1 MPNYRNIGV
10 PSAFQKFNIINPL
23 EEAKKIAK
31 KTYHAPGTSPMEKER
46 KKYWNRVNE
55 INKREEQER
64 RYKEFLQNQRDEA
77 DKIRRQKKKQLE
89 IVDQER
95 RKEKEEFEKMRDAEF
110 EKEFQQRITDD
121 ATYKPTGEFS
131 QAEKDRLD
139 NPLNRWLHRQ
149 SWDMN
154 NWLGSLFNDKY
165 STYMTELSGRVSM
178 NQIKEMEANAHAQ
191 MVDIDRNIEIIKNQ
205 KQLLLDS
212 ANLPMSDGKTI
223 FSEEYRDRQNYIQ
236 SEIKKY
242 DEQIKALEQKKTNS
256 DLKQLDDEY
265 KMSFIR
271 DNGGMASYIWGE
283 IKDAPREFFSS
294 AEERKQIYTDRRNKI
309 LAKYPE
315 YLQKYI
321 SEKGDLANKSPED
334 KQKSLITIA
343 NAYANKDKD
352 PAAWNH
358 AYMDKMFA
366 NDLEAVKKYK
376 EDLRLDNENLKTKYT
391 EVAKQLQDSQN
402 YWKMAKSMEQGKQ
415 IYSNAGLFD
424 WNYWRYEAG
433 SMIGSS
439 NSSPA
444 QIKANA
450 IQAGSAA
457 VAVGSA
463 ITGVGTAIAPVISN
477 VGMLASTP
485 FQVQSGFGENYG
497 ETSDKRTESLKEAL
511 YMQQALYANKKV
523 VPWIISTLK
532 KQSVDYFRKQ
542 GRSNEWIHNR
552 YFNGTE
558 TELTNV
564 LQDHLAGISKCS
576 HPILKRA
583 MFDSAKGISA
593 QFWGDNVRTMNELPV
608 QILMSMYPSR
618 LMKKAGEIT
627 QEITKGTGKA
637 LAKTKA
643 TQAISTAAQ
652 KVKST
657 IANTK
662 TGKVVSDIFGNRV
675 AKNVAE
681 RTKNYANGFRRHVKS
696 FTERAASSFEAGE
709 TAAEAL
715 GYGYTGSKVIGAGTA
730 AVNEVLHQG
739 SKLVGANA
747 IAAVRD
753 LTDDIMRK
761 YQLIYDKLLPKQ
773 WMRMAAIYGMNS
785 ARRGFLQAMSEGA
798 EEGVQYL
805 NSKEDFGAK
814 YGFSSASLGDLLVND
829 FTQGGRIKDAYLSLL
844 GIGNSPLDD
853 DMEFWQN
860 VKGGFALGGM
870 GGLHIGQVV
879 NIAGNIVNAKM
890 QYTTNQLIER
900 SAVLDRS
907 MDQKE
912 RASNFVFAKLA
923 MSNREAEVANRM
935 QELYEADKH
944 RENTILSQE
953 DYDEKTRAA
962 SSVMNMTKN
971 KQIREMLEA
980 KGIKYGTD
988 EYATAIAD
996 LYALQ
1001 SQQLQ
1006 NNKESKENSTK
1017 LDQLYS
1023 SPEFKQEITNI
1034 ANRVKQDFS
1043 FGLAVSRRRVEAG
1056 EKAVKEHI
1064 EASKK
1069 ADVDT
1074 NTPEFAIELQQV
1086 RKDAQKQV
1094 EDEINDRL
1102 NSTIEHKSKLVNRAK
1117 ALLRFK
1123 AQQNS
1128 AKDFFDLLSNKL
1140 NLRTVRP
1147 DAKTIM
1153 DNTTSQID
1161 EIKKQLK
1168 ELDPDLD
1175 LGKTEAD
1182 FLKALEDIDDV
1193 VVHNTDEIQQH
1204 ELNGSVLRADAAV
1217 TNSYLNQF
1225 RYGVVKNKKG
1235 KYEYNKKQY
1244 ENEKNRT
1251 KRYLDAILAGN
1262 KEEAEKI
1269 QQEDVTSEY
1278 NEADVAN
1285 NEYKTRVNKI
1295 IEADQQNMAFDAM
1308 VAEAYSGD
1316 LVNRYMDQLKR
1327 EYEEMQK
1334 QKEQTKPST
1343 TNTTIDPFTGKEST
1357 MPENGETRAKRKK
1370 ASRKAKIAKNRELY
1384 EKRKKK
1390 AEDIYKKI
1398 KKSLRKN
1405 AYSSVIPGLP
1415 QLAQASAYLL
1425 SKAATGTY
1433 KINEFIQDLKDIVDD
1448 IDIDAILPQ
1457 IKDIYSKYA
1466 AKAAILNNS
1475 ILQNLS
1481 TPEEI
1486 LNYVFQDD
1494 GQDVAVDTYSN
1505 IQSTIKSDENKILH
1519 KISTYYYTIV
1529 EEGDDII
1536 ICKNTEAIN
1545 HRNESD
1551 TKLVDS
1557 IKQQLDKAI
1566 DSEDKFKQTLEE
1578 LTKLYKDF
1586 SVDEYMKYRGV
1597 DGITE
1602 AIANHIVLYNPSEG
1616 VINGIKTR
1624 NAVLGILLD
1633 KPYLLNDISD
1643 FKGKNE
1649 FIKDI
1654 TRLKQQL
1661 SSAGYK
1667 IVDVNQILFDTKSK
1681 IAVQAD
1687 VICVNENGKIQVI
1700 DVLSSYANI
1709 AARYDYKPGGR
1720 AMYTIKQREE
1730 DMLHLI
1736 ERILYDKF
1744 GVNVN
1749 TLSVLPIHC
1758 DHKEIFVQKKNGKTE
1773 WQFVTP
1779 KLTEKPK
1786 EELQIEQFEQ
1796 STKQQVAEINDVIE
1810 QYNQLA
1816 SENKLDKEKVSPI
1829 EWVEQPSS
1837 EQYQDYSEQLQELYE
1852 NTSQNLIDL
1861 QKEIQDKLEQDKYEE
1876 SFEIPY
1882 DNDEIPQAALDNVDL
1897 LSEACRELDTALS
1910 NAPDVK
1916 VTTKEEK
1923 EAVNKLY
1930 QCIFDAQRALN
1941 DVLLNEESNKINVQA
1956 EQELI
1961 ASAMEQLA
1969 KNPNFDKLQK
1979 FVQKWWLDNIV
1990 LNTSKQNTQFV
2001 AKNQN
2006 EQFTAYFNT
2015 IQNWIDTLYKHVM
2028 QDLDNSPVLQ
2038 DWYDTLLNVYFAKLL
2053 DNAQSFINNSSIE
2066 EKYKEPFNQKIKE
2079 GRDMLSDFNGQF
2091 SMRPDKEYPTAPK
2104 DAAEKLNRISQKY
2117 SDLYTESTAH
2127 SPAYDAMLYSD
2138 PYYFMSRHD
2147 DFAEKATVSF
2157 EIAKKSKRI
2166 GNKRNSY
2173 GYDIK
2178 EGDVIMVVRY
2188 QNPDGSF
2195 NFAELPLITSEG
2207 YNPSNNP
2214 EVISRIRKMNNVN
2227 RKFSEIVKQALQI
2240 VKNDPNKKIVYTT
2253 GVHRGK
2259 IRYGKRTDRHSVT
2272 EFIFKGKGNEKDL
2285 YTITTS
2291 KENNLGL
2298 ASFTINS
2305 RTGEMGYGV
2314 YAGPQLKTRIGGFD
2328 DLYKKQK
2335 LKINNGALIYFYE
2348 TGDGDRIGI
2357 PIENE
2362 QIGEAS
2368 AIKLVDLMQKYV
2380 QGQRM
2385 ENGYDIHNLLSMRL
2399 YIEDPSKKLYSVNNT
2414 NNLIRI
2420 NDNGIISIGNVTYDI
2435 QSQKQDLIQAV
2446 SQMRNVVD
2454 NNVLNENIT
2463 ASNNSVFSTARQYLK
2478 NSGSDVIELPNG
2490 IVFTKEDFVHK
2501 NSDGSFGTT
2510 WLGYML
2516 RNNLL
2521 YTTAIGKSYK
2531 QIYVDGFKVINKNDE
2546 NVDASTKTKEEVK
2559 KQQKERRQQGVAKF
2573 NDLLNNLK
2581 GQLRYTSEHP
2591 ANQTTDQQLTQQ
2603 MREYLYKTLGK
2614 DDSIFQIS
2622 NSRFLDRVPVG
2633 YVLGYCTSQ
2642 AIKLCAS
2649 APMSVGY
2656 HEAFH
2661 RVFELLIP
2669 DKVRDN
2675 IYSAYKKNNKNI
2687 NTDRDVAEALADN
2700 FVSFMDKTE
2709 GYRDAHGLKSV
2720 VKFYKYAAQYF
2731 GLVSTLGFTQAY
2743 NMMSVY
2749 SNMNAGKYAN
2759 SEISQEKINRF
2770 EKLFGDKL
2778 AYTVR
2783 TKNGKEIDFKYLRNS
2798 GDIHDMVKSLSYWI
2812 AKSIPLDKFSV
2823 KEFNIKTSKDFI
2835 KTLPDGL
2842 IDMLCGNDLEESERD
2857 DINRAFAEVFSDDG
2871 KLKLVVD
2878 KKGNPRYIKNYPKL
2892 DYLVEQVKD
2901 YINSTITKFTE
2912 ESDQYSDETLDEE
2925 MEKAMSKNIEKY
2937 DAASFESSKIDALPD
2952 NVKFFFAT
2960 IPYMIKTSQGIQL
2973 DLTKNKFG
2981 QPEFMPINRVINPL
2995 VDGLYKCESIQELD
3009 KTLQAKS
3016 ETSVLF
3022 KYVYDKY
3029 HALYQN
3035 AYSKNQDGNITV
3047 DYNAESYCINILSA
3061 LHSQKID
3068 FIVATSKQQD
3078 GGKEIQ
3084 IKSSS
3089 LDRDKYTM
3097 TKQWYNILVSGQVS
3111 VFNRGRDKNNKLTFK
3126 ENMGGKNGN
3135 DVFSKTAQFI
3145 QNLVT
3150 CAQTQTGKVTING
3163 IDYNLHDID
3172 DLNDIKNLF
3181 VDSLNNI
3188 GIIMSRDALDYML
3201 STAYV
3206 GDNTSTFEQLLTNKG
3221 VENIQSFIDKLN
3233 NIVSNNGVINEDA
3246 IKEAYC
3252 KCGFISNLATYSSKY
3267 RRSCIESMALGLNGK
3282 KLHAVS
3288 QNNTISFI
3296 VNQLNTRDKNN
3307 PTIHTLMK
3315 YGYNLTGDGPLSQGS
3330 IILEHIL
3337 NGKQLDIHTAT
3348 YIGSKSDNRNDGGSE
3363 YKEEPMVDDYM
3374 AKLTMLQNGILTFPT
3389 LADKGT
3395 WMCLSGVPIPGMQFV
3410 EVRDETGNVK
3420 IVPKNIPTI
3429 KFKNGKAFI
3438 RPNNSVLD
3446 RMIAYAN
3453 TERLAIQQCME
3464 NLGYKEIPGYERE
3477 NRKVLSDAEKIVN
3490 LHTNNGKVEPNGT
3503 RFLSLTE
3510 VALLDEDGTVK
3521 LDDKGNIVT
3530 VNLNDPTKSSV
3541 EMLKLANK
3549 NFFTKKEGETDE
3561 QFLNRQRDIMAYTLN
3576 IQYDL
3581 EVQNAIDLGIVERT
3595 QINRYDA
3602 ESKEEKVL
3610 YDKDDKSIYN
3620 LDSKYLNINQ
3630 VQALTLE
3637 ILKTIP
3643 KWNNLPAGRERT
3655 TAYACCKGM
3664 AIAAI
3669 LSDATTK
3676 SIISANEVQRCFI
3689 GNPAL
3694 FKVRY
3699 EGDHIKDSTFDIQKR
3714 IGGIVSTGDDNA
3726 KQIPGIPRTYSCA
3739 ECKDYKVSS
3748 GSDIRHRLKDMFV
3761 ESSVRD
3767 MWAILMEDK
3776 IGKESWEEGFEKN
3789 IDDLLNDSRLSEKDK
3804 DSLQKA
3810 YKNGEKFASAFNTS
3824 DINVADGQ
3832 AYITEEMCENLLR
3845 LRGALTNRVKQAF
3858 DLLKGEDKYSWQQ
3871 KADAYKTVYDA
3882 VNLVTTKYTAYG
3894 FRDHQLNEEDCSD
3907 VAVAYYNK
3915 YSLAP
3920 LFSCLATGNM
3930 HGIYQKMK
3938 DEKVDMLLMTS
3949 AIKVGSQGAV
3959 SYNGESIDKQ
3969 FNKYEQDYSYLRRQ
3983 MNTDPEEGDTS
3994 SLGTQMIKIVLQNL
4008 RLDRINYTDAK
4019 TGNEISGQEILKSLM
4034 ANINELADIACD
4046 KVCEEFG
4053 VNKNRNTVDNKKL
4066 SEFLK
4071 NQLSSRN
4078 ANKGL
4083 LEAVSLDEKG
4093 NFNCPIAATTDSKWI
4108 ESILISIISKRIVDI
4123 VTPGNSFVQR
4133 SVFAMEDSQ
4142 ASENKIQSDK
4152 NMSPKINGG
4161 NKLQMINED
4170 GSMDAVISIDYFE
4183 SILPKD
4189 LSFNQARQWLI
4200 DNGIIG
4206 PKANA
4211 NTIGYRIPTQA
4222 QSSIHALRFVDV
4234 VPAVK
4239 CTIILPEEFTKITG
4253 SDFDIDHLYLATL
4266 NYKVDENG
4274 NVIRDESK
4282 LSREKQLQNSILN
4295 HMMTLL
4301 KDTENSMH
4309 SLYKSIDNDTEL
4321 LTNIS
4326 DQIPE
4331 QSNSKK
4337 NAYNFGALH
4346 EQIHRRDDYI
4356 TGKFGIGPFALN
4368 VTNHILTR
4376 AFGVKFKNTRFTE
4389 AVGLVDLG
4397 KIVDEDN
4404 NYIDSWLSAF
4414 INAHVDIVK
4423 DPYISKMN
4431 VNKFTY
4437 NMVNLLI
4444 RAGFGES
4451 AMWFMTQPIIVEMA
4465 KASNAANSQFM
4476 RTRGGGSIYG
4486 SQQEQ
4491 ITKAVLKY
4499 VKADNISKDKINTF
4513 LDFTNK
4519 ESVGEAIDCVLFIK
4533 NNKEL
4538 LKNITINSDK
4548 LNPNDKVSEDLTLS
4562 DVQEKMFF
4570 AWKALEKYS
4579 IAFGNL
4585 VQRSK
4590 IDTKKQGKSLIAV
4603 NNYYNNYMNMFYPED
4618 EKQSLF
4624 DVQTLHNLA
4633 EKSWIQKKTDYVCK
4647 LPFVILGKQTFEG
4660 NSEYMRV
4667 ITDIY
4672 RQLNPNATSVNVK
4685 TLEKINTAVKSQ
4697 IKAQYIA
4704 KYAKEYLNKTD
4715 KDITNLFV
4723 GNRCMAYRLNML
4735 NSAIR
4740 QNPKYKRLANNALI
4754 QQLYTIEDSNE
4765 VYVAGNKCKK
4775 PCFISIADIVG
4786 DNTSN
4791 SDIFVDAWEDLL
4803 NDYDP
4808 NVRNFARDLIVYAYM
4823 TSGENAG
4830 WSNLFKYVPPA
4841 WIMGKIDKYQ
4851 SFSDFVKQR
4860 LELQDFD
4867 NYINLDDIAA
4877 NNYREFAFSKPL
4889 FDKDQDGNKNIVYNS
4904 KDGMLAL
4911 SPTSE
4916 MQSPMYFTYKI
4927 GKGIQQSAYQMY
4939 KLVKYATVKEGF
4951 IPVYQRIPI
4960 KGFTG
4965 FKKQMV
4971 LEYGWSFDY
4980 TENKI
4985 GQNKDY
4991 SEFFNKLNDYLL
5003 NHPEEADQS
5012 DFSKL
5017 VEAVST
5023 YEVEKPQIESQT
5035 TENKVDLGFSSM
5047 RELVMN
5053 SGGAHGADTAWDFY
5067 ARKYGIFDI
5076 RHYRDQNN
5084 SVLSKP
5090 LDKKGIKASIVT
5102 KEQLD
5107 FARDQIYKILGIKY
5121 QNDIKGNLQAR
5132 NYYQVANSDAVFA
5145 IALMNDSKNSVS
5157 GGTNTAVQL
5166 GISMKKPVHVFDIKS
5181 EQWYKYNSQT
5191 AKFEAEDVPILT
5203 KNFAGVGTRD
5213 IEDYQVLKDGK
5224 WQSRP
5229 QYVGKEKAKIAL
5241 KAIQDVMAKTQS
5253 ALNDNR
5259 KQPSSNTITPKNT
5272 LLSSDIKINIY
5283 AGTNENADLS
5293 NFAKR
5298 PFSFSPKDYSFGDD
5312 IRNRQFDSV
5321 EQAFQYY
5328 KMMILESMA
5337 DSLNYSVSTGAQEAA
5352 RKGKT
5357 TNRKILLKR
5366 AQEILNSSSAA
5377 QARALGRK
5385 SIALQDIVSQFGMIA
5400 SAKEITNSIFKIWDE
5415 RSSKVMKALLKASFE
5430 QNPQAAQKLLD
5441 TGNAT
5446 LTHTQDKGKWGIEF
5460 PRLLM
5465 EVRKELRNEMSSG
5478 DVSRQEY
5485 INKSLKDYPAN
5496 KPKNYIAALEKIKEV
5511 FIINDKTTKI
5521 VGDNNKAHAIQ
5532 KLNIQLTGK
5541 YISKYAGTDVLN
5553 VLYKT
5558 ANAIKKIIN
5567 TAGITIMDDSL
5578 YYGDFVK
5585 KVKRLTGETVSDL
5598 ENNFDIQEGER
5609 DKTTEVP
5616 NRLIQTINFIE
5627 NLSNKE
5633 REILDDI
5640 FWRES
5645 NPLYGI
5651 SNVEDLIDLSDDITV
5666 TDTVEDTRQTDFLKE
5681 LGMSDEDMKKAQE
5694 IKNHCKGG
5702 K

>member
-1 MPNYRNIGV
+1 MLNYRNIGV
-10 PSAFQKFNIINPL
+10 PSAFQNLNIINPL

-46 KKYWNRVNE
+46 KKYWDRVNR
-55 INKREEQER
+55 INEREEQER
-64 RYKEFLQNQRDEA
+64 RYEEFLQNQRDEA

-89 IVDQER
+89 IADQQR
-95 RKEKEEFEKMRDAEF
+95 RKEKEDFEKMRDAEF

-154 NWLGSLFNDKY
+154 NWLGSLFTDKY

-178 NQIKEMEANAHAQ
+178 NQIKEIEADAHAQ
-191 MVDIDRNIEIIKNQ
+191 MLDIDRNIEIIKNQ

-223 FSEEYRDRQNYIQ
+223 FSEEYRDRQKYIQ
-236 SEIKKY
+236 SEVEKY
-242 DEQIKALEQKKTNS
+242 DAQIKALEQKKTNS

-271 DNGGMASYIWGE
+271 DNGGLASYIWGE
-283 IKDAPREFFSS
+283 IKDAPKEFFSS
-294 AEERKQIYTDRRNKI
+294 AEERKQIYTDRRNKM

-321 SEKGDLANKSPED
+321 SEKGDLANKSSED
-334 KQKSLITIA
+334 RQKALITQATTWA
-343 NAYANKDKD
+343 NRAKD

-376 EDLRLDNENLKTKYT
+376 EDLRLDNENLKTEYT

-444 QIKANA
+444 QLYANA
-450 IQAGSAA
+450 IQGGSAL
-457 VAVGSA
+457 VAIGSA
-463 ITGVGTAIAPVISN
+463 VTGVGTTVAPVIAN
-477 VGMLASTP
+477 AGMLASAP

-497 ETSDKRTESLKEAL
+497 ETSDKRADSLKNAL

-523 VPWIISTLK
+523 VPWIIATLK
-532 KQSVDYFRKQ
+532 KQSVDYFREK
-542 GRSNEWIHNR
+542 GMSNEWIHNR

-583 MFDSAKGISA
+583 MFDSAKGIA
-593 QFWGDNVRTMNELPV
+593 TQFWADNVRTMNEVPV
-608 QILMSMYPSR
+608 QILMSMYPGR
-618 LMKKAGEIT
+618 LMKKAGEVT

-643 TQAISTAAQ
+643 AQAVSTAAQ

-662 TGKVVSDIFGNRV
+662 TGKVVSDVFGNRV

-696 FTERAASSFEAGE
+696 FRERAASSFEAGE

-814 YGFSSASLGDLLVND
+814 YGFSTASLGDLLVND

-879 NIAGNIVNAKM
+879 NVIGNIANAKM

-923 MSNREAEVANRM
+923 MNNREAEVANRM

-971 KQIREMLEA
+971 KQIRGMLEA
-980 KGIKYGTD
+980 KGIEYGTD

-996 LYALQ
+996 LYTLQ

-1006 NNKESKENSTK
+1006 NSKESKENSAK

-1023 SPEFKQEITNI
+1023 SPEFKQEIANI
-1034 ANRVKQDFS
+1034 ANRVKQDIG
-1043 FGLAVSRRRVEAG
+1043 FGLAISRRRVEAG

-1064 EASKK
+1064 EAAKK
-1069 ADVDT
+1069 AGVDT

-1094 EDEINDRL
+1094 EDEINDKL
-1102 NSTIEHKSKLVNRAK
+1102 NNRIERKSRLVNRAK

-1140 NLRTVRP
+1140 NLRTIRP

-1168 ELDPDLD
+1168 ELDPDLN
-1175 LGKTEAD
+1175 LGETEAD
-1182 FLKALEDIDDV
+1182 FLKALEGIDDV

-1225 RYGVVKNKKG
+1225 SYGVVKNKKG

-1278 NEADVAN
+1278 DEADVAN

-1295 IEADQQNMAFDAM
+1295 IEADQQNMALDAM

-1316 LVNRYMDQLKR
+1316 LVNRYMDQLKQ

-1343 TNTTIDPFTGKEST
+1343 TNTTVDPFTGKEST

-1390 AEDIYKKI
+1390 AEEIYKKI

-1405 AYSSVIPGLP
+1405 AYGSFIPALP
-1415 QLAQASAYLL
+1415 QLTQASAYLL
-1425 SKAATGTY
+1425 SKAATGVY
-1433 KINEFIQDLKDIVDD
+1433 KINEFIQDLKDVVSD

-1466 AKAAILNNS
+1466 AQAALLNNP

-1486 LNYVFQDD
+1486 FNYVFQDN

-1519 KISTYYYTIV
+1519 KISTYYFTIV
-1529 EEGDDII
+1529 EESDDIV

-1551 TKLVDS
+1551 TKLVNS
-1557 IKQQLDKAI
+1557 IKRQLDKAI
-1566 DSEDKFKQTLEE
+1566 NSEDEFKQTLEE
-1578 LTKLYKDF
+1578 LTKLYENF
-1586 SVDEYMKYRGV
+1586 PVDEYMKYRGV

-1616 VINGIKTR
+1616 VINGIKAR

-1633 KPYLLNDISD
+1633 KPYLLEDISD
-1643 FKGKNE
+1643 FKGKEE

-1681 IAVQAD
+1681 TAVQTD

-1709 AARYDYKPGGR
+1709 AARYDYKPGDR
-1720 AMYTIKQREE
+1720 AIYTIKQREE

-1736 ERILYDKF
+1736 ERILYDRF

-1786 EELQIEQFEQ
+1786 EELQTEQFEQ
-1796 STKQQVAEINDVIE
+1796 STKQQVAEINDIIE
-1810 QYNQLA
+1810 QYNQPA
-1816 SENKLDKEKVSPI
+1816 SENKLNKEKISSI
-1829 EWVEQPSS
+1829 EWVEQPSF
-1837 EQYQDYSEQLQELYE
+1837 EQYQDYSEQLQEIYE
-1852 NTSQNLIDL
+1852 NISQNLIDL

-1876 SFEIPY
+1876 TFEIPY
-1882 DNDEIPQAALDNVDL
+1882 NDDEIPQAALDNVNL

-1910 NAPDVK
+1910 NAPDIK
-1916 VTTKEEK
+1916 ATTREEK

-1930 QCIFDAQRALN
+1930 QCIFDAQQALN
-1941 DVLLNEESNKINVQA
+1941 DVLLNEESNQINVQA

-1961 ASAMEQLA
+1961 ASAMEHLA
-1969 KNPNFDKLQK
+1969 ENPNFDKLQK
-1979 FVQKWWLDNIV
+1979 FVQKQWLDSIV

-2015 IQNWIDTLYKHVM
+2015 IQNWINTLYGHVM
-2028 QDLDNSPVLQ
+2028 QDLENNPRLQ

-2053 DNAQSFINNSSIE
+2053 DNAQSFINKSSIKE
-2066 EKYKEPFNQKIKE
+2066 DLKEPFNQNIKE

-2157 EIAKKSKRI
+2157 EIAKKSKRV

-2173 GYDIK
+2173 GYDIN
-2178 EGDVIMVVRY
+2178 EGDVIMVIRY

-2227 RKFSEIVKQALQI
+2227 RKFSQIVKQALQI
-2240 VKNDPNKKIVYTT
+2240 VKDDPNKKIVYTT
-2253 GVHRGK
+2253 GVHRGR
-2259 IRYGKRTDRHSVT
+2259 IRYGKRTDRHNVT

-2285 YTITTS
+2285 YTITIS

-2298 ASFTINS
+2298 AAFTINNK
-2305 RTGEMGYGV
+2305 TGEMGYGV

-2335 LKINNGALIYFYE
+2335 LRINNGALIYFYE
-2348 TGDGDRIGI
+2348 TGDGDRIGT

-2380 QGQRM
+2380 QGQRT
-2385 ENGYDIHNLLSMRL
+2385 ENGYDIHSLLSMRL

-2420 NDNGIISIGNVTYDI
+2420 NDNGVISIGNATYDI
-2435 QSQKQDLIQAV
+2435 QSQKQALIQAV

-2463 ASNNSVFSTARQYLK
+2463 TSDNSVFSTARQYLK
-2478 NSGSDVIELPNG
+2478 SSGSDIVELPNG
-2490 IVFTKEDFVHK
+2490 IVFTKEDFVHR

-2521 YTTAIGKSYK
+2521 YTTAIGRSYK

-2546 NVDASTKTKEEVK
+2546 NIDSSTKTKEEVK

-2581 GQLRYTSEHP
+2581 GQLRYVSEHP
-2591 ANQTTDQQLTQQ
+2591 ANQTTDQQFTQQ

-2661 RVFELLIP
+2661 RVFELLIS

-2687 NTDRDVAEALADN
+2687 KTDRDVAEALADN

-2783 TKNGKEIDFKYLRNS
+2783 TKKGEEVDFKYLRNS
-2798 GDIHDMVKSLSYWI
+2798 SDIHDMVKSLSYWI

-2823 KEFNIKTSKDFI
+2823 KEFNIKNSRDFVE
-2835 KTLPDGL
+2835 TLPDGL

-2857 DINRAFAEVFSDDG
+2857 DINRAFAEVFSHDR
-2871 KLKLVVD
+2871 KLIVAKN
-2878 KKGNPRYIKNYPKL
+2878 GNSAYKTVYPKL

-2981 QPEFMPINRVINPL
+2981 QPEFMPINRVINL
-2995 VDGLYKCESIQELD
+2995 LINDLYKCESIQELD

-3035 AYSKNQDGNITV
+3035 TYSKDQDGNITV

-3145 QNLVT
+3145 QSLVT
-3150 CAQTQTGKVTING
+3150 GAQTQSGKVTINE
-3163 IDYNLHDID
+3163 IDYDLHDTD

-3181 VDSLNNI
+3181 VNSLNNI

-3201 STAYV
+3201 STAYI
-3206 GDNTSTFEQLLTNKG
+3206 GDDTSTFEQLLTNKG

-3233 NIVSNNGVINEDA
+3233 NIVSNNGIIDENA
-3246 IKEAYC
+3246 IKDAYC
-3252 KCGFISNLATYSSKY
+3252 KCGFVSNLATYSSKY

-3395 WMCLSGVPIPGMQFV
+3395 WMCLSGIPIPGMQFV
-3410 EVRDETGNVK
+3410 ETRDKNGNVK

-3429 KFKNGKAFI
+3429 IFKNGKAFI
-3438 RPNNSVLD
+3438 RPNNAVLD

-3490 LHTNNGKVEPNGT
+3490 LHTNNGNVEPNGT

-3521 LDDKGNIVT
+3521 LDDKGNIAT
-3530 VNLNDPTKSSV
+3530 VNLNNPTKSSV
-3541 EMLKLANK
+3541 EMLKLANE

-3561 QFLNRQRDIMAYTLN
+3561 QFLNRQRNIMAYTLN
-3576 IQYDL
+3576 VQYDL

-3602 ESKEEKVL
+3602 KSKEEKVL

-3620 LDSKYLNINQ
+3620 LDSKYLNVDQ
-3630 VQALTLE
+3630 VHALTLE

-3655 TAYACCKGM
+3655 TAYECCKGM

-3748 GSDIRHRLKDMFV
+3748 GSDIRHRLKDMFI

-3776 IGKESWEEGFEKN
+3776 IGKECWQEVFEKN
-3789 IDDLLNDSRLSEKDK
+3789 VDDLLNDSRLSEKDK
-3804 DSLQKA
+3804 NSLQKA
-3810 YKNGEKFASAFNTS
+3810 YKNGEKFASAFDTK

-3845 LRGALTNRVKQAF
+3845 LRGALTDRVKQAF
-3858 DLLKGEDKYSWQQ
+3858 DLLKGEEKYSWQQ

-3930 HGIYQKMK
+3930 HDIYQKMK

-3959 SYNGESIDKQ
+3959 SYNGESINES

-4008 RLDRINYTDAK
+4008 RLDRINYTDSK
-4019 TGNEISGQEILKSLM
+4019 TGNKLSGQEILNSLM
-4034 ANINELADIACD
+4034 SNINELADIAYD
-4046 KVCEEFG
+4046 KVCDEFG
-4053 VNKNRNTVDNKKL
+4053 INKDRNTVDNKKL
-4066 SEFLK
+4066 SQFLK
-4071 NQLSSRN
+4071 KQLSSRS

-4083 LEAVSLDEKG
+4083 LEAVSLDENG

-4189 LSFNQARQWLI
+4189 LSFDQARQWLI

-4234 VPAVK
+4234 VSAVK

-4266 NYKVDENG
+4266 NYEVDENG
-4274 NVIRDESK
+4274 NVIRDENK

-4331 QSNSKK
+4331 QANSKR
-4337 NAYNFGALH
+4337 NAYNFGTLH
-4346 EQIHRRDDYI
+4346 EQIHRRNDYI

-4476 RTRGGGSIYG
+4476 RTKGGGSIHN

-4519 ESVGEAIDCVLFIK
+4519 ESVEEAIDCVLFIK

-4538 LKNITINSDK
+4538 LKNIVINGDK
-4548 LNPNDKVSEDLTLS
+4548 LNPNDKVSGDLTLS

-4618 EKQSLF
+4618 ETQSLF

-4647 LPFVILGKQTFEG
+4647 LPFIILGKQTFEG

-4672 RQLNPNATSVNVK
+4672 KQLNPNATSVNIK
-4685 TLEKINTAVKSQ
+4685 SLEKINTAVKSQ

-4754 QQLYTIEDSNE
+4754 QQLYTLEDSNE
-4765 VYVAGNKCKK
+4765 VYIAGSKCKK
-4775 PCFISIADIVG
+4775 PCFISIADAVG
-4786 DNTSN
+4786 DNTSS
-4791 SDIFVDAWEDLL
+4791 SDIFIDAWEDLL

-4841 WIMGKIDKYQ
+4841 WTMGKIDKYQ

-4877 NNYREFAFSKPL
+4877 NNYREFVFSKPL
-4889 FDKDQDGNKNIVYNS
+4889 FDKDQDGNKNIIYNS
-4904 KDGMLAL
+4904 NDGILAL
-4911 SPTSE
+4911 SSTSE
-4916 MQSPMYFTYKI
+4916 MQSPMYLVYKTER
-4927 GKGIQQSAYQMY
+4927 GIQQSAYQMY
-4939 KLVKYATVKEGF
+4939 KLVKYAAVKEGF
-4951 IPVYQRIPI
+4951 IPIYQRIPI

-4980 TENKI
+4980 AENKV

-4991 SEFFNKLNDYLL
+4991 SEFLNKLNDYLL
-5003 NHPEEADQS
+5003 NHPEEANQS

-5023 YEVEKPQIESQT
+5023 YEVEKPQIEPQT

-5047 RELVMN
+5047 RDLVMN

-5067 ARKYGIFDI
+5067 ARKYGVSDI

-5107 FARDQIYKILGIKY
+5107 FARDQIYKRLGIKY
-5121 QNDIKGNLQAR
+5121 SNNIMGNLQAR

-5181 EQWYKYNSQT
+5181 EQWYKYNPQT
-5191 AKFEAEDVPILT
+5191 AKFEVEDVPMLT

-5229 QYVGKEKAKIAL
+5229 QYVGEEKAKIAL

-5259 KQPSSNTITPKNT
+5259 KQPGSNTTST
-5272 LLSSDIKINIY
+5272 QTSYINVYSGTGDHIY
-5283 AGTNENADLS
+5283 LS
-5293 NFAKR
+5293 NFANR
-5298 PFSFSPKDYSFGDD
+5298 PFETKLGVF
-5312 IRNRQFDSV
+5312 NTV
-5321 EQAFQYY
+5321 EGAFQAAKLYYTNGDKYVVRNSEGKVTGLTEEGMSIVNKLKTADGITARKIGRSISDLNTTNWDNHSY
-5328 KMMILESMA
+5328 KMLERFM
-5337 DSLNYSVSTGAQEAA
+5337 
-5352 RKGKT
+5352 R
-5357 TNRKILLKR
+5357 
-5366 AQEILNSSSAA
+5366 
-5377 QARALGRK
+5377 
-5385 SIALQDIVSQFGMIA
+5385 M
-5400 SAKEITNSIFKIWDE
+5400 
-5415 RSSKVMKALLKASFE
+5415 SFE
-5430 QNPQAAQKLLD
+5430 QNPMARKSLTD
-5441 TGNAT
+5441 TGDDIITHRNQQGIEQDNGRFSEILTKLRGEFKSLLPDPNSTKIEQHVGDWSRDEVENNPNYLYIFTDNTDRDSGSKLIDPNSKYAKKYGQNKHYPKVTQAVIRGLDNAMP
-5446 LTHTQDKGKWGIEF
+5446 LSTQHWYHYGKKGKNGVWTDADIEEF
-5460 PRLLM
+5460 KK
-5465 EVRKELRNEMSSG
+5465 VI
-5478 DVSRQEY
+5478 DQE
-5485 INKSLKDYPAN
+5485 IDD
-5496 KPKNYIAALEKIKEV
+5496 IIKEW
-5511 FIINDKTTKI
+5511 NTGKYEKLI
-5521 VGDNNKAHAIQ
+5521 VGD
-5532 KLNIQLTGK
+5532 
-5541 YISKYAGTDVLN
+5541 
-5553 VLYKT
+5553 
-5558 ANAIKKIIN
+5558 
-5567 TAGITIMDDSL
+5567 
-5578 YYGDFVK
+5578 GDAFF
-5585 KVKRLTGETVSDL
+5585 
-5598 ENNFDIQEGER
+5598 N
-5609 DKTTEVP
+5609 
-5616 NRLIQTINFIE
+5616 
-5627 NLSNKE
+5627 SN
-5633 REILDDI
+5633 
-5640 FWRES
+5640 
-5645 NPLYGI
+5645 I
-5651 SNVEDLIDLSDDITV
+5651 SNISITRVPKLYQYLKQKVQELYNTIDNGTQE
-5666 TDTVEDTRQTDFLKE
+5666 TNFLKE